1 MESIFKLYFG
11 NGLARNRVVMTIIY
25 LLSMVMVVNGLLGW
39 FGIHYSFPKE
49 ITLATAF
56 NFLFS
61 AQILYP
67 LAGFFIYY
75 TITVLFTATVIN
87 YLYQR
92 YKYFL
97 FRTYSD
103 DGIIDTVRNELW
115 LQKFI
120 TLNFTPDLKFGQP
133 QRGTSYHLFE
143 PFLKTKFW
151 DDFNLIAAWKLST
164 NSMFAVSLALLF
176 NYKQH
181 LVIQIAFYISLVG
194 WVCFTLVYW
203 RLVRQ
208 GEYQQV
214 YEQYYFNVTNPLE
227 AKTIERVPT
236 GNKHYKK
243 FQAWESK
250 HKLKK
255 RYKRWCEIR
264 KKKAISGQI

>member
-1 MESIFKLYFG
+1 MESFFKLYFG
-11 NGLARNRVVMTIIY
+11 NALARNRVIMTIIY
-25 LLSMVMVVNGLLGW
+25 LLAMVLVVNGVLGL

-49 ITLATAF
+49 IELTTAF
-56 NFLFS
+56 DFIFS

-67 LAGFFIYY
+67 LSGLFIYY
-75 TITVLFTATVIN
+75 TITELFAATVIS

-92 YKYFL
+92 YKYIL

-115 LQKFI
+115 LKKFI
-120 TLNFTPDLKFGQP
+120 TLNFTEDLKLGPP

-151 DDFNLIAAWKLST
+151 DDFNLIASWKLSANT
-164 NSMFAVSLALLF
+164 MFAISLALLF
-176 NYKQH
+176 NYKEH

-194 WVCFTLVYW
+194 WICFTLIYW
-203 RLVRQ
+203 GLVRQ

-227 AKTIERVPT
+227 AKLIERVPT
-236 GNKHYKK
+236 VNKHYKK
-243 FQAWESK
+243 FQAWEKK

-255 RYKRWCEIR
+255 RYKKWCKIR